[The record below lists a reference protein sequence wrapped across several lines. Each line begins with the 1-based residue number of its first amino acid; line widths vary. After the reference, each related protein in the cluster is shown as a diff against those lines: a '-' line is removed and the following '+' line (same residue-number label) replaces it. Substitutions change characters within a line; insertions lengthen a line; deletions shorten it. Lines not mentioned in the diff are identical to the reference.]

1 MHRPPPIARYL
12 IGLAVRGDEK
22 PFLLAD
28 LDEEY
33 ESISSSRGW
42 RGAHRWYWSQ
52 VLRSVGPS
60 LTRRITRGTATPSP
74 QLRVNW
80 FVGLSQDVR
89 YALRGLLRTPTYSIV
104 VILTLTFGIG
114 SLAAVL
120 SVVHSVLVEQLPFEA
135 ANELVLVREADVE
148 RGGELSRVSPPN
160 FLDWR
165 DQTGSFAELAAISQA
180 GVILYAEDRAVQV
193 PSMYV
198 SAGFFPLLR
207 VQPLQ
212 GRAFSRSDEL
222 DGANAVAVVSQAF
235 WTRQF
240 GDSEIQTVTAD
251 IVLNDVIHRVVGVL
265 PDRFRYLTPVDVWL
279 PLTLGTAQRD
289 ESMRGARYLDVVG
302 RMMSGVDIKQ
312 TQERFRRLS
321 EELAI
326 HPNNAGWGISVTS
339 LRDDITD
346 DVALPITMLAVAVG
360 FVVLVVIANLATLV
374 MARATR
380 QWQQVA
386 LKSALGATSMRLFRQ
401 TLVEHGLVAAIG
413 AATGAL
419 LSAWTIDVLVSLAP
433 TSLPDVAAIGFNG
446 VTILV
451 VIGSSVAVALILSLA
466 AMLVTL
472 KLSSGTFVRASTL
485 LSENRSVVFVRN
497 SLLVGEIAA
506 CIVLVIGAALLTQS
520 FVRLRAVDPGFVS
533 KDVYVGFV
541 GLPSARY
548 ATSDSKAAY
557 ARRLRNALEQD
568 ATVSIAAVGTNL
580 PMSGSSMDFGYRI
593 EGATDT
599 QPAQSSA
606 QYHAVSAAYFSAL
619 SIPFIFGGS
628 FDDRA
633 ESVPTVVVNETLAR
647 RAWGDQNPVGKRIT
661 VISQDGPTS
670 REVVGVIGDIRHAD
684 PTAVPTD
691 EVYVPF
697 AQDPWSFFSVV
708 ARTKRGVDKGSVG
721 RALDAR
727 MQVIDSRLPLN
738 EVARLDDVVAR
749 WRAPLRFQMVLV
761 GAFAVFALCLAGI
774 GIYGVIAY
782 FVSGR
787 TIEIGV
793 RLAVGADRVD
803 ILKLIVGKSLG
814 LTVLGLVIGMGGA
827 YLLSTSIEPLL
838 FGVNPHDITLY
849 AAAAL
854 TVVGLSIAASF
865 LPARRASMVDPVRA
879 LRDT

>member
-1 MHRPPPIARYL
+1 MHRPPTVARYI

-22 PFLLAD
+22 PFLMAD

-33 ESISSSRGW
+33 ESISRSAGR
-42 RGAHRWYWSQ
+42 RNAYRWYWSQ
-52 VLRSVGPS
+52 V
-60 LTRRITRGTATPSP
+60 
-74 QLRVNW
+74 
-80 FVGLSQDVR
+80 
-89 YALRGLLRTPTYSIV
+89 PTYSVV

-120 SVVHSVLVEQLPFEA
+120 SVVHSVLVEQLPFAA
-135 ANELVLVREADVE
+135 ANELVLVREADIE

-165 DQTGSFAELAAISQA
+165 DQADSFAELAAISQA
-180 GVILYAEDRAVQV
+180 GVILYAQDRAVQV

-212 GRAFSRSDEL
+212 GRAFSRADEL

-240 GDSEIQTVTAD
+240 GNSEIQTVTAA
-251 IVLNDVIHRVVGVL
+251 IVLNDVVHRVVGVL
-265 PDRFRYLTPVDVWL
+265 PDGFRYLTPVDVWL

-302 RMMSGVDIKQ
+302 RMMSGLDIVQ
-312 TQERFRRLS
+312 TQERFRRLG

-326 HPNNAGWGISVTS
+326 HPNNAGWNISVTS
-339 LRDDITD
+339 LRDDITA

-360 FVVLVVIANLATLV
+360 FVVLVVIANLMTLV

-380 QWQQVA
+380 QWRQVA

-401 TLVEHGLVAAIG
+401 TLVEQGLVAAIG

-419 LSAWTIDVLVSLAP
+419 LAAWTIDILVSLAP
-433 TSLPDVAAIGFNG
+433 TSLPDVAEVGFNG
-446 VTILV
+446 ITILV
-451 VIGSSVAVALILSLA
+451 VVGSSLAVALILSLA
-466 AMLVTL
+466 AMFVTL
-472 KLSSGTFVRASTL
+472 KLSSGTLVRASTS
-485 LSENRSVVFVRN
+485 LSETRTVVFVRN
-497 SLLVGEIAA
+497 SLIVGEIAA

-520 FVRLRAVDPGFVS
+520 FVRMRAVDPGFVS

-541 GLPSARY
+541 SLPSVRY
-548 ATSDSKAAY
+548 ANSDSKVAY
-557 ARRLRNALEQD
+557 ARRLLNALEQE
-568 ATVSIAAVGTNL
+568 AAVSIAAVGTNL

-593 EGATDT
+593 EGTTDT
-599 QPAQSSA
+599 QPTRSSA
-606 QYHAVSAAYFSAL
+606 QYHAVSSAYFSAL
-619 SIPFIFGGS
+619 SIPFSFGGS
-628 FDDRA
+628 FDDGA

-647 RAWGDQNPVGKRIT
+647 RVWGDQNPVGKRIT
-661 VISQDGPTS
+661 VISRNGPTS
-670 REVVGVIGDIRHAD
+670 REVVGVIADIRHAD

-691 EVYVPF
+691 ELYVSF
-697 AQDPWSFFSVV
+697 AQDPWPFFSVV
-708 ARTKRGVDKGSVG
+708 ARAERGVDEGLLG

-727 MQVIDSRLPLN
+727 MQVIDSRLPVN
-738 EVARLDDVVAR
+738 GIAPLDDVVAR
-749 WRAPLRFQMVLV
+749 WRTPLRFQMVLV
-761 GAFAVFALCLAGI
+761 GIFAVFALSLAGV

-782 FVSGR
+782 FVNGR
-787 TIEIGV
+787 TNEIGV
-793 RLAVGADRVD
+793 RLAVGANRVD
-803 ILKLIVGKSLG
+803 IVKLVVSKGLV

-849 AAAAL
+849 AAAAF
-854 TVVGLSIAASF
+854 TVVGLSLAASF
-865 LPARRASMVDPVRA
+865 LPARRASMLDPVRA